1 MHLAR
6 VIGKVVATQKHEA
19 LEGVKLLILQPVN
32 HDMKPKSAPIVAV
45 DNMQSGEGDLV
56 AYVTGREGSLMLERN
71 FTPVDAGIVAIV
83 DSVNTEVAP

>member
-19 LEGVKLLILQPVN
+19 LEGIKLLILQPVD
-32 HDMKPKSAPIVAV
+32 HDLEPKSAPIVAV
-45 DNMQSGEGDLV
+45 DNMQSGQGDLV
-56 AYVTGREGSLMLERN
+56 AYVTGREGSLMLEQS